1 MKKAPV
7 GAAVSEQDKS
17 LLFVHCCL
25 EGSAGR
31 KLGHRC
37 SSDLDGSTGAWVL
50 TRTCSTLGCLERTE
64 SDQLDI
70 LLLSLGLDDGAKHS
84 IEGACCTCFG

>member
-31 KLGHRC
+31 KLGHSCC
-37 SSDLDGSTGAWVL
+37 SNLDGCTGTRVL
-50 TRTCSTLGCLERTE
+50 AR
-64 SDQLDI
+64 
-70 LLLSLGLDDGAKHS
+70 
-84 IEGACCTCFG
+84 ACCALAGHNPEMYKRHMGCN